1 MLQQISV
8 YELSEKIIQAHI
20 DFGYSKD
27 SLYRYKRI
35 LMEFKEFTGDIS
47 FSPDLPASFLT
58 KIFNE
63 QEDGINLKKGTG
75 SKKHLYYVRSM
86 RHLEDYFYFGTL
98 FEVKKNVPAI
108 EWPDSFKSNLDIF
121 YKHYLASG
129 ISERMYRRSQY
140 QLKNFVLYLLRIN
153 ISKFEDVRYEH
164 ISTYISSLVGYAPKT
179 LSTEISCLRVFFR
192 YAYLNEFIQ
201 IPLHEMLPRTCGIY
215 RTKVPTVWTKDE
227 LTQIKNSI
235 DLGNPSGKR
244 DYAII
249 LLIASTG
256 LRSIDV
262 IKMQLSDINWEQKTI
277 HILQSKTKNEL
288 ILPLADEVGWALID
302 YIKNARPIVNS
313 ETLFLQLSAPFTPL
327 ASSSALYSMFTRR
340 IAHAGIQV
348 KNRDRTGMHS
358 LRHSLANTLLQNN
371 VEINTIANILG
382 HSSPDV
388 TLNYL
393 RSSMELLSKCPLEVT
408 SYFE

>member
-35 LMEFKEFTGDIS
+35 IMEIKQFTGDIH
-47 FSPDLPASFLT
+47 FSPELPGHFLT
-58 KIFNE
+58 EIFNKQGE
-63 QEDGINLKKGTG
+63 GLNLKKGIG
-75 SKKHLYYVRSM
+75 SKKHLYYVRTM

-98 FEVKKNVPAI
+98 FQIKKEVPDIK
-108 EWPDSFKSNLDIF
+108 WPDNYKGLLDIF
-121 YKHYLASG
+121 YKDYLAGG
-129 ISERMYRRSQY
+129 ISARMYRRSQY
-140 QLKNFVLYLLRIN
+140 QLKNFVLFLLRNN
-153 ISKFEDVRYEH
+153 ISKFEEVRYEH
-164 ISTYISSLVGYAPKT
+164 ISTYIASLVGYAPKT
-179 LSTEISCLRVFFR
+179 LSTELSCLRVFFR

-201 IPLHEMLPRTCGIY
+201 IPLHEMLPRTCGVY
-215 RTKVPTVWTKDE
+215 RTKVPTVWTNDE
-227 LTQIKNSI
+227 LKKIKNSI

-256 LRSIDV
+256 LRSVDV
-262 IKMQLSDINWEQKTI
+262 IKMKLSDIDWEEKTI

-288 ILPLADEVGWALID
+288 MLPLADEVGWALID
-302 YIKNARPIVNS
+302 YIKNARPVVS
-313 ETLFLQLSAPFTPL
+313 DETLFLQLCAPFTPL

-340 IAHAGIQV
+340 IAQAGIPV
-348 KNRDRTGMHS
+348 EKRDRIGMHS

-371 VEINTIANILG
+371 VEINTIADILG

>member
-20 DFGYSKD
+20 HFGYSKD

-35 LMEFKEFTGDIS
+35 LMEFKEFTGDII
-47 FSPDLPASFLT
+47 FSPDLPSSFLT
-58 KIFNE
+58 DIFKE
-63 QEDGINLKKGTG
+63 ESKGINLKKGEG
-75 SKKHLYYVRSM
+75 SKKHLYYVRTM

-98 FEVKKNVPAI
+98 FQTKKKIPDI
-108 EWPDSFKSNLDIF
+108 QWPEGFNSHLIAFYSN
-121 YKHYLASG
+121 YLSCG
-129 ISERMYRRSQY
+129 VSERLYRRSQY
-140 QLKNFVLYLLRIN
+140 QLKNFVLYLLRNDIY
-153 ISKFEDVRYEH
+153 KFEDVKYEH
-164 ISTYISSLVGYAPKT
+164 ISTYIASLVGYAPKT

-201 IPLHEMLPRTCGIY
+201 LPLHEMLPRTCGIY
-215 RTKVPTVWTKDE
+215 RTKVPTVWTSDE
-227 LTQIKNSI
+227 LTCIKNSI

-256 LRSIDV
+256 LRSID
-262 IKMQLSDINWEQKTI
+262 IIEMQLSDIDWEQKTI
-277 HILQSKTKNEL
+277 CILQSKTKQEL
-288 ILPLADEVGWALID
+288 RLPLADEVGWALID
-302 YIKNARPIVNS
+302 YIQNARPIVS
-313 ETLFLQLSAPFTPL
+313 DRTLFLQLNAPFAPL

-340 IAHAGIQV
+340 IAQAGIPV
-348 KNRDRTGMHS
+348 ENRDRIGMHS
-358 LRHSLANTLLQNN
+358 LRHSLANKLLQSN
-371 VEINTIANILG
+371 VEINIIADILG

-408 SYFE
+408 SYYE